1 MMRGSVASLAPDVR
15 LPVRDRVAVSAVYRL
30 LRHWRIGSLVVDL
43 PDGTSWRL
51 AGENPERRVRVTVNT
66 WTFFRRILLGGDVG
80 LGESYV
86 AGEWQ
91 CDDLVELF
99 RLVLQHHAIARRRAP
114 LAALQAFTN
123 AWRPRH
129 VVDDVRAHYDLGNEL
144 FALFL
149 DESMTYSA
157 AVFPTATTDLAD
169 AQRNKLDAICR
180 RVALGPGLSVLD
192 IGGGWGSF
200 ALHAA
205 GAYGCRVL
213 SITLSEAQHALARE
227 RVRRAGL
234 ESKVDVRLC
243 DYREVRGQFDRIV
256 SIEMFE
262 AVGYRSWPTFFRT
275 CERLLAPGG
284 SMFLQT
290 TVYPDRDFRAYRRNV
305 DWLRLHVFPGY
316 AARIAASD
324 RTHPRHRDG
333 LADPVDGGHRAALC
347 RDAPLLARAL
357 SPEPPGGPPS
367 RIRRCVHPQVGSV
380 PRHLRSG
387 LLRPSSR
394 NAAAADRFR
403 AGAGHSHVMRVA
415 VVGTGVSGMVAAYL
429 LCRSHDVV
437 VFEANDWIGGHAHTV
452 SVDLAGAT
460 YDVDTGFVVYNEPT
474 YPSFSKLLE
483 RLGVRTQ
490 PTDMSF
496 SVRCE
501 ATGFEYSGGSV
512 AGLFAQPRNLFR
524 PGFHRLLRDILRF
537 NREAPALLDGRPR
550 RPVDR

>member
-51 AGENPERRVRVTVNT
+51 AGENPERRVRVTVND

-234 ESKVDVRLC
+234 ESKVDVQLC

-305 DWLRLHVFPGY
+305 DWLRLHVFPGTLLGSLQAIVRILATETGLRIQWMEDIAPHY
-316 AARIAASD
+316 AATLHCWR
-324 RTHPRHRDG
+324 
-333 LADPVDGGHRAALC
+333 
-347 RDAPLLARAL
+347 
-357 SPEPPGGPPS
+357 E
-367 RIRRCVHPQVGSV
+367 
-380 PRHLRSG
+380 
-387 LLRPSSR
+387 
-394 NAAAADRFR
+394 RFR
-403 AGAGHSHVMRVA
+403 RNLAA
-415 VVGTGVSGMVAAYL
+415 V
-429 LCRSHDVV
+429 R
-437 VFEANDWIGGHAHTV
+437 
-452 SVDLAGAT
+452 
-460 YDVDTGFVVYNEPT
+460 
-474 YPSFSKLLE
+474 
-483 RLGVRTQ
+483 RLGFDDAFIRKWDLYLATCEAA
-490 PTDMSF
+490 F
-496 SVRCE
+496 SVRHLG
-501 ATGFEYSGGSV
+501 TLQLLIGS
-512 AGLFAQPRNLFR
+512 
-524 PGFHRLLRDILRF
+524 
-537 NREAPALLDGRPR
+537 APAPGIPMS
-550 RPVDR
+550 

>member
-1 MMRGSVASLAPDVR
+1 
-15 LPVRDRVAVSAVYRL
+15 
-30 LRHWRIGSLVVDL
+30 
-43 PDGTSWRL
+43 
-51 AGENPERRVRVTVNT
+51 VND

-129 VVDDVRAHYDLGNEL
+129 VVDDVRAHYDLGNEF

-169 AQRNKLDAICR
+169 AQRNKLDAICQ

-234 ESKVDVRLC
+234 ESKVDVQLC

-284 SMFLQT
+284 SMLCQT

-305 DWLRLHVFPGY
+305 DWLRLHVFPGTLLGSLQAIVRILATETGLRIQWMEDIAPHY
-316 AARIAASD
+316 AATLHCWR
-324 RTHPRHRDG
+324 
-333 LADPVDGGHRAALC
+333 
-347 RDAPLLARAL
+347 
-357 SPEPPGGPPS
+357 E
-367 RIRRCVHPQVGSV
+367 
-380 PRHLRSG
+380 
-387 LLRPSSR
+387 
-394 NAAAADRFR
+394 RFR
-403 AGAGHSHVMRVA
+403 RNLAA
-415 VVGTGVSGMVAAYL
+415 V
-429 LCRSHDVV
+429 R
-437 VFEANDWIGGHAHTV
+437 
-452 SVDLAGAT
+452 
-460 YDVDTGFVVYNEPT
+460 
-474 YPSFSKLLE
+474 
-483 RLGVRTQ
+483 RLGFDDAFIRKWDLYLATCEAA
-490 PTDMSF
+490 F
-496 SVRCE
+496 SVRHLG
-501 ATGFEYSGGSV
+501 TLQLLIGS
-512 AGLFAQPRNLFR
+512 
-524 PGFHRLLRDILRF
+524 
-537 NREAPALLDGRPR
+537 APAPGIPMS
-550 RPVDR
+550 